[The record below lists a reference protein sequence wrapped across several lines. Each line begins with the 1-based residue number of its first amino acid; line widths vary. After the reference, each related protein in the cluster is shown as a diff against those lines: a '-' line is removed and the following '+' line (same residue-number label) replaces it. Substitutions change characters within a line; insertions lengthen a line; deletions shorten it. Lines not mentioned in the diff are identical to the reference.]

1 MLSDKGMSFEI
12 IYFSYVGQT
21 FECNK
26 GELATCYLV
35 FCFPNSL
42 SLVESLFTDKGFQVE
57 HPDKMPLSSKRYN
70 EAVALLHRMSDRQH
84 MFHVCRGDGKNSNH
98 CWCRINTAT
107 TQFPHSHIDTGH
119 VCREPFCE
127 IHTQFSR
134 SQLDLGQCALFN
146 RQQYV
151 LTSLFADELR

>member
-1 MLSDKGMSFEI
+1 MTGLGGPIACPLKSFTSLMSVRLLNAIRESWRPLL
-12 IYFSYVGQT
+12 FS
-21 FECNK
+21 F
-26 GELATCYLV
+26 L
-35 FCFPNSL
+35 FPEFSISCL
-42 SLVESLFTDKGFQVE
+42 IEGLFTDKGFQVE

-84 MFHVCRGDGKNSNH
+84 AFHVCRGDGNNSNY

-127 IHTQFSR
+127 MHTQFSR
-134 SQLDLGQCALFN
+134 SQLDLGQCALFK
-146 RQQYV
+146 R
-151 LTSLFADELR
+151 